1 MCELLGINSTEKI
14 VCNHLLREFF
24 SHSTQHPDGW
34 GLATFY
40 ENAVSLE
47 KEPVSALDS
56 IYLKNRLTDE
66 IREDVLLAHIRKASV
81 GKLSYQ
87 NSHPF
92 ALRDCQGRLWTFIHN
107 GTIFESPA
115 LEPYKIQQK
124 GETDSERIL
133 YYLVDQI
140 NFRQANAQKA
150 LSDQERFAVV
160 DDMIHAITPK
170 NKVNLLIYDGE
181 LFYIH
186 ANHKGSLYLCQNQ
199 KTETT
204 FTTLIVSTQPL
215 NIEQSGN
222 SCWTE
227 VPQNTLLAYRKG
239 RLIYQGKP
247 HHNEYIKLEDTEKSP
262 D

>member
-14 VCNHLLREFF
+14 ACNHLLQEFF

-34 GLATFY
+34 GLAAFY

-47 KEPVSALDS
+47 KEPVSALNS

-92 ALRDCQGRLWTFIHN
+92 ALRDCRGRLWTLIHN
-107 GTIFESPA
+107 GTIFESPV
-115 LEPYKIQQK
+115 LEPYKIRQK

-140 NFRQANAQKA
+140 NFRQVNAQKA

-170 NKVNLLIYDGE
+170 NKVNFLIYDGE

-186 ANHKGSLYLCQNQ
+186 SNHKGSLYLCQDQ
-199 KTETT
+199 KIRS
-204 FTTLIVSTQPL
+204 LIVSTQPL
-215 NIEQSGN
+215 NTEQSGN
-222 SCWTE
+222 NHWTE

-239 RLIYQGKP
+239 RLIYQGRM
-247 HHNEYIKLEDTEKSP
+247 HYNDYIKPEDTKKSQ